1 MREIRP
7 INNNGSIQLK
17 FTVGGKRYSFN
28 PIPGGSYGNRKD
40 MAEATL
46 VATKIQND
54 IQAGYFDETLER
66 YRPSSKLVKK
76 PGLET
81 TDLLGLWDAWVD
93 TLDISAATKADHY
106 KAIRRM
112 IVKASPAVTDTS
124 WLTKANLAPNTYNKR
139 LSYVKSCFLWAVR
152 EGKVTDNPFEKVKT
166 RKVVTKPIKPF
177 TREEIATILKGFD
190 EIAPHYKP
198 FIKFLFLTGTR
209 LAEAIGLRWEHVD
222 FARNEI
228 VIRESYPKDRTKAGR
243 TRIRK
248 ETKTGSVRYLTMGDS
263 LRELLESLRDGQ
275 SQDDLVFKT
284 VRGCVPDNSTLQKLW
299 KKVLR
304 HCGIPYRKLHAI
316 RHTMLSHAVEQGIP
330 LTGVAYL
337 AGHSNTS
344 MVIKTY
350 GHMVNRPN
358 LPDMGM

>member
-17 FTVGGKRYSFN
+17 FTVEGKRYSFN

-54 IQAGYFDETLER
+54 IQAGYFDTSLDR
-66 YRPSSKLVKK
+66 YRVGSKAEKK
-76 PGLET
+76 PLLAP
-81 TDLLGLWDAWVD
+81 TDMLGLWDEWVD
-93 TLDISAATKADHY
+93 SLDISAATKADHY

-112 IVKASPAVTDTS
+112 IVKAAPAISDTQ
-124 WLTKANLAPNTYNKR
+124 WLTKADLAPSTYNKR
-139 LSYVKSCFLWAVR
+139 LSYVKSCFLWAVK
-152 EGKVTDNPFEKVKT
+152 EGKVKENPFEKTKP
-166 RKVVTKPIKPF
+166 RKAITQPIKPF
-177 TREEIATILKGFD
+177 TTEEITTILRGF
-190 EIAPHYKP
+190 EELAPSYQP
-198 FIKFLFLTGTR
+198 LIKFLFLTGTR

-222 FARNEI
+222 FDRNEI
-228 VIRESYPKDRTKAGR
+228 VIRESYPKDVTKDGYV
-243 TRIRK
+243 RIRK
-248 ETKTGSVRYLTMGDS
+248 ETKTGSIRYLTMVDS
-263 LRELLESLRDGQ
+263 LRELLESLRNQQ

-284 VRGCVPDNSTLQKLW
+284 VRGSVPDNSVLHKLW
-299 KKVLR
+299 KKVLK
-304 HCGIPYRKLHAI
+304 HCNVPYRKLHAI